1 MKFPKYYIQHYS
13 SEHRLSV
20 VTQMYGKICFA
31 HKGKLAHSCQSP
43 PGWGYSIFP
52 LLLCAHK
59 TIKNPLTFHN
69 DKDPKVGVGLPLFHV
84 EDTGELEEEE
94 ERGVKRLVL
103 PHTQRPHV
111 NVAPSLALSLQVLK
125 TAHKQTNTRF
135 SY

>member
-1 MKFPKYYIQHYS
+1 MACGIY
-13 SEHRLSV
+13 LN
-20 VTQMYGKICFA
+20 KICYRQVFGIA
-31 HKGKLAHSCQSP
+31 LGKL
-43 PGWGYSIFP
+43 I
-52 LLLCAHK
+52 
-59 TIKNPLTFHN
+59 PLTFHN
-69 DKDPKVGVGLPLFHV
+69 DKDPQVGVGLPLFHV

-125 TAHKQTNTRF
+125 TAHKQTNKVSRF